1 MMERKRVEDGQREL
15 EMDRES
21 QRWTQRELKIERG
34 RIHGLHSLTRLASVS
49 LCEERAIVERER
61 ARGTFIHV
69 ASIRLLDSPLSLSLE
84 RKE

>member
-49 LCEERAIVERER
+49 LVRKERVIVERER
-61 ARGTFIHV
+61 
-69 ASIRLLDSPLSLSLE
+69 E
-84 RKE
+84 RESAEPSFR